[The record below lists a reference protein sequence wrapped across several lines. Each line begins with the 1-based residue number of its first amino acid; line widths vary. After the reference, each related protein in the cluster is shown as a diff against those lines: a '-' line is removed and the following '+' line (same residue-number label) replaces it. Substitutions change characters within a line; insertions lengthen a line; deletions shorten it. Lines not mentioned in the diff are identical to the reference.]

1 MQNDFWHDKWARNE
15 IGFHQVSVNDYLRE
29 HWSVLELH
37 GNEPVFVPLCGKSLD
52 MHWIH
57 DKGHPILGVEISEQ
71 ACRQFFDEAGL
82 SPEVSRVHSFTRF
95 QADRY
100 TLYCGDFFELTP
112 ELLSDVGAAYD
123 RAALI
128 ALPKEQRR
136 AYAQRL
142 GELLPITASVLLVAM
157 EYPPE
162 EMDGPPFSVPEAEV
176 HQLFEGRFQVE
187 LIHENEPGRD
197 DPFAKFH
204 GISDMQ
210 EKVYRL
216 SP

>member
-1 MQNDFWHDKWARNE
+1 MQTNFWHDKWARNE
-15 IGFHQVSVNDYLRE
+15 IGFHQESVNQYLRE
-29 HWSVLELH
+29 HWSVLELQ

-71 ACRQFFDEAGL
+71 ACRQFFAEAGL
-82 SPEVSRVHSFTRF
+82 VPQVTRSNGFTLF
-95 QADRY
+95 QAGSY
-100 TLYCGDFFELTP
+100 SLYCGDFFQLDGAT
-112 ELLSDVGAAYD
+112 LSAVGAAYD

-128 ALPKEQRR
+128 ALPPEQRQ
-136 AYAQRL
+136 AYARHL
-142 GELLPITASVLLVAM
+142 GQILPLSAPVLLVTM
-157 EYPPE
+157 EYPSG
-162 EMDGPPFSVPEAEV
+162 EMNGPPFSVSETEV
-176 HQLFEGRFQVE
+176 RQLFEGRFQVE
-187 LIHENEPGRD
+187 LIHVNEPGRD

-204 GISDMQ
+204 GLSDLQ